1 MGASTGKLRD
11 AGEMNWLLWSLLSA
25 IFAAATAVLAKVGV
39 SGISSNL
46 ATAIRTVVILVFAWA
61 IVGVTYESGE
71 LASVTQKGWLFLI
84 LSGVATGLSWLC
96 YFRALQLGPASKV
109 APVDKLSVVFVILL
123 AAGFL
128 GENLSLAKVA
138 GGLMIAA
145 GAITLVFS

>member
-1 MGASTGKLRD
+1 
-11 AGEMNWLLWSLLSA
+11 MNWLLWSLLSA
-25 IFAAATAVLAKVGV
+25 LFAAATAVLAKVGV

-46 ATAIRTVVILVFAWA
+46 ATAIRTIVILVFAWA

-71 LASVTQKGWLFLI
+71 LASVTQKGWLFLT

-109 APVDKLSVVFVILL
+109 APVDKLSVLFVILF

-128 GENLSLAKVA
+128 GESLSLAKIA

>member
-1 MGASTGKLRD
+1 
-11 AGEMNWLLWSLLSA
+11 MNWLLWSILSA
-25 IFAAATAVLAKVGV
+25 LFAGATAVLAKIGV

-46 ATAIRTVVILVFAWA
+46 ATAIRTIVILVFAWA
-61 IVGVTYESGE
+61 IVGLTYKPGE
-71 LASVTQKGWLFLI
+71 LSSVTEKGWLFLV

-109 APVDKLSVVFVILL
+109 APVDKLSVVFVILF
-123 AAGFL
+123 AAAFL
-128 GENLSLAKVA
+128 GESLSFAKVA